1 MSSSSIA
8 PFYTTDLEATTALVL
23 DRSGFL
29 DSVTDAVTYEDK
41 DNNAAKMLSI
51 LATENSAFLSVF
63 PALLTDVDVE
73 IRNKAYLAL
82 GNLIA
87 SDNYAIAQVALK
99 CAYNAVVNNKFV
111 FTKETANGIAYVLTN
126 MAMRFKQWPNVKEIP
141 NIAVCAES
149 PILLYAK
156 TYLTADLPASVK
168 RDMLWVFKKL
178 KSSLL
183 EPTFL
188 INLLEQEEKKTFRI
202 ALHMLG
208 EQVSDPLANYL
219 IAQMLYLQMQDP
231 TKDIS
236 IYINRMYKSNQS
248 CSCYCSCNI
257 II

>member
-8 PFYTTDLEATTALVL
+8 SFYTTDLEATTALVL
-23 DRSGFL
+23 DRSSFL

-41 DNNAAKMLSI
+41 DANAAKMVSI
-51 LATENSAFLSVF
+51 LAAENSAFLSVF
-63 PALLTDVDVE
+63 PALLTDVDVK

-87 SDNYAIAQVALK
+87 SDNYAMAQVMLK
-99 CAYNAVVNNKFV
+99 CAHNAIVNKKFV

-126 MAMRFKQWPNVKEIP
+126 MATRFKQWPNVKEIP

-178 KSSLL
+178 L
-183 EPTFL
+183 
-188 INLLEQEEKKTFRI
+188 
-202 ALHMLG
+202 ALF
-208 EQVSDPLANYL
+208 V
-219 IAQMLYLQMQDP
+219 
-231 TKDIS
+231 
-236 IYINRMYKSNQS
+236 
-248 CSCYCSCNI
+248 
-257 II
+257 